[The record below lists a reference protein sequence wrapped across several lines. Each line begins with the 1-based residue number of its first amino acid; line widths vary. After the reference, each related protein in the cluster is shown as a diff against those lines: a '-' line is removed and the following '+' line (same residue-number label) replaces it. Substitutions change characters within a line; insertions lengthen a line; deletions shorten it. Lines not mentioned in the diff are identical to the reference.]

1 MFDAHPTDFEPM
13 KILVSGLINIETT
26 LRVAGFPLDYNPVN
40 YPFFGVQSSVS
51 GVGFNLAKALTLLGN
66 EVRFLSLIGKADIA
80 SQQVRTTI
88 AQIGLD
94 DTYIL
99 GVLDQTAQSVILYD
113 DSGRRQIHTDLK
125 DIQDQSYP
133 IETFHKALDGCDL
146 AVLCN
151 INFSRGLLDAA
162 YKRGIPI
169 ATDVHTISD
178 LEDSYNGDFMRSAAI
193 LFMSHENLPDAP
205 ETWARK
211 VMQRFKNDI
220 VVIGLGAEGLL
231 LSVRRDQVFEH
242 IPAAH
247 VRPVTNSIGAGDA
260 LFSAFLHT
268 YLASGDPYL
277 AARKAVLFAS
287 YKIGSVSA
295 ADGFLDAV
303 TLDEIYAHFG
313 MEANTR
319 PSQRT
324 ETHQ

>member
-1 MFDAHPTDFEPM
+1 MFDAHPTGFVPM

-26 LRVAGFPLDYNPVN
+26 LRVAGFPLVYNPVN
-40 YPFFGVQSSVS
+40 FPFFGVQSSVS

-66 EVRFLSLIGKADIA
+66 EVRFLSLIGKEDIA
-80 SQQVRTTI
+80 SQQVRTAL
-88 AQIGLD
+88 AQIGVD

-99 GVLDQTAQSVILYD
+99 GALDQTAQSVILYD
-113 DSGRRQIHTDLK
+113 CSGQRQIHTDLK
-125 DIQDQSYP
+125 DIQDQTYP
-133 IETFHKALDGCDL
+133 IETFHKALDGCEL

-151 INFSRGLLDAA
+151 INFSRGLLDAVRQ
-162 YKRGIPI
+162 RGITI

-178 LEDSYNGDFMRSAAI
+178 LEDSYNADFMRSAAI

-211 VMQRFKNDI
+211 VVQRYENDI

-231 LSVRRDQVFEH
+231 LAVGRDKVFEH

-277 AARKAVLFAS
+277 AARKAVVFAS
-287 YKIGSVSA
+287 YKIGAVSA
-295 ADGFLDAV
+295 ADGFLDEEA
-303 TLDEIYAHFG
+303 LDEIFAQIG
-313 MEANTR
+313 KEANPR
-319 PSQRT
+319 QSSHAERQG
-324 ETHQ
+324 